1 MAGTTQIVYCDGYAP
16 TISGETFNYGV
27 NLPIADALNVIYFIY
42 DGYNIVVN
50 TINITPIDA
59 PVLAITEGDTQLVVD
74 WGVVEYADNYILE
87 RDTDSGFAT
96 ATEVYNGSNTEYTDT
111 GLTNGTTYYYRVKA
125 QGAGRNDSE
134 WSATASDSPQAAL
147 DPDLLAWWDASD
159 DSTVTNPD
167 TSVTEWADKTANNND
182 LSEATNTPT
191 HSQANDN
198 ITFAGV
204 ADTSSDHLSADIPEF
219 YFQQADDFTVL
230 IKGLKFENGSSGSAP
245 QRVIDNKVSQ
255 ANTSGW
261 ALNLA
266 TTGAT
271 LYFTLDDNT
280 TQNFASWSIG
290 GSDWDDGVERDIIL
304 MQEGGTLKF
313 YDSTNTNVGT
323 NGTTSISTI
332 SYGSAK
338 FKLGVEQISLNSKSF
353 NGSIKEIKVWDKALT
368 SGERDTELGI

>member
-1 MAGTTQIVYCDGYAP
+1 M
-16 TISGETFNYGV
+16 
-27 NLPIADALNVIYFIY
+27 
-42 DGYNIVVN
+42 
-50 TINITPIDA
+50 
-59 PVLAITEGDTQLVVD
+59 
-74 WGVVEYADNYILE
+74 
-87 RDTDSGFAT
+87 
-96 ATEVYNGSNTEYTDT
+96 
-111 GLTNGTTYYYRVKA
+111 
-125 QGAGRNDSE
+125 
-134 WSATASDSPQAAL
+134 
-147 DPDLLAWWDASD
+147 
-159 DSTVTNPD
+159 
-167 TSVTEWADKTANNND
+167 
-182 LSEATNTPT
+182 
-191 HSQANDN
+191 
-198 ITFAGV
+198 
-204 ADTSSDHLSADIPEF
+204 
-219 YFQQADDFTVL
+219 
-230 IKGLKFENGSSGSAP
+230 
-245 QRVIDNKVSQ
+245 
-255 ANTSGW
+255 
-261 ALNLA
+261 NLA